1 MEEEKQNEIDAEE
14 RRKIL
19 LDAKTKAKM
28 KEAKRLGN
36 EKVLKNKE
44 LDGALQNIDHFEEEI
59 PTQDVDSNQ
68 VDLDFLDPKDAS
80 KNVLLRIGSDFKTWL

>member
-1 MEEEKQNEIDAEE
+1 MDEEKQDEIDAEE

-59 PTQDVDSNQ
+59 STQDVDSNQ
-68 VDLDFLDPKDAS
+68 DELDFLDPKDAS
-80 KNVLLRIGSDFKTWL
+80 KKCSSQNRKQL